1 MENYL
6 QLRQAYLKRMQGSSF
21 AAVPAAAT
29 EPFDDSILKSGAT
42 LTQADLLNPQYS
54 NIIRDYMIE
63 RKGVD
68 YRDMEDSK
76 LIDDFVEQMRY
87 FNANTVSTAG
97 EVRFISRADA
107 RQKEIASRAYQ
118 IYDRLGN
125 VFRNDGFAGAV
136 EGVGDYIKAA
146 ATDPTNYLGLL
157 TGGVARAT
165 AAGGALAG
173 REAIRQALRQAG
185 TNAVRTGAGRQAARQ
200 AAETAGIEAA
210 RRLVNQG
217 YSTRAAGLASRR
229 VAEAVER
236 QGVAALGRQART
248 QALREAGDSAARKS
262 LYATTALDSTFA
274 MLQDVQIQGVM
285 LDVAA
290 QEKYSAMQTG
300 FSALAGGIGGLA
312 QLGFGKF
319 RGASGL
325 QDTGD
330 VLERISNAAIEK
342 NIKVKAYTD
351 KATKNIVEKVK
362 TWSEKVQAG
371 KQYDAVPAELI
382 REIILGDA
390 TKVNGKTV
398 YKNGILEAFAESGIK
413 YSRDDKISDVMT
425 DFVSQLDGDQLKE
438 INDVLYKSVGIH
450 LGDLSETRIKLGDL
464 LAKQI
469 SEFGTGLNTMSVFRK
484 QVNAQLMAA
493 NDMIDAKVGA
503 IGARE
508 AIEEA
513 LDKPDKLKYT
523 QSVWKRLLVSSPA
536 TTMVNVAG
544 FASFYA
550 GQTMADLFNVTTLV
564 AGAALKAPFNK
575 QATAKALR
583 QAHALTTLQAQKIR
597 NLLDPY
603 TTHDAYMDFLK
614 VNPDVQKILFET
626 GSTGVERVSR
636 RFGVDPNSKWFNRV
650 EAVANGA
657 NTITGVRIQDSF
669 TKSQMFMAE
678 LDKQLRINKGMTLR
692 EAMQNGTIDAVD
704 EDILNAATDSTLRSV
719 FAKDYTTTDQPEL
732 FRSVASLV
740 ETASAT
746 PGIGTILPFG
756 RFFNNVLATAY
767 QWTPLSAPGLMIKFA
782 NRTIRGG
789 EKSLTETDA
798 VARMLVGTST
808 LLLAAQYDKERR
820 AKGLGTF
827 EVEAAGGTIVDV
839 KNVYPLSM
847 FLAVG
852 RGLSMLFEG
861 ENIPRELI
869 DDITIN
875 LGVGQLAKDAQ
886 FGNDL
891 YNMFDLM
898 FNADEGTG
906 RNAAY
911 LKSIAKTLGNFA
923 AGFTRPLDAVNRIAG
938 FAMDTD
944 NAKDIR
950 QAETGMQTF
959 SLSAT
964 KYIDNIIEAFIDKT
978 DSITGEELRV
988 GTREGAVY
996 DPNPF
1001 ARIFGVTVKPGRTAT
1016 EKAYSMAQMQPWTA
1030 NERSNVPVYDKIFNT
1045 MLAPVLEYETSRLL
1059 RSKTFQEASLDIK
1072 RKLLKERLTEVR
1084 GQVRTRFEQGY
1095 QGSEGMRLRLVRK
1108 VSTGSREERSIAARI
1123 MREDYG
1129 VEANVRDMNYS
1140 ELMLMDGILK
1150 LVRDMYSDIPY

>member
-76 LIDDFVEQMRY
+76 LIDDFVEHMRY

-97 EVRFISRADA
+97 EVRFVSRADA
-107 RQKEIASRAYQ
+107 RQKEVASRAYQ
-118 IYDRLGN
+118 IYDQLGN

-157 TGGVARAT
+157 TGGVARGA

-173 REAIRQALRQAG
+173 REAIKQALRQAG

-217 YSTRAAGLASRR
+217 YSTRVAGQALRR
-229 VAEAVER
+229 VAETVER

-248 QALREAGDSAARKS
+248 QALREAGDRAARKS
-262 LYATTALDSTFA
+262 LYATVALDSTFA
-274 MLQDVQIQGVM
+274 MLQDAQIQGVM
-285 LDVAA
+285 LDVGA
-290 QEKYSAMQTG
+290 QEEYSKLQTG

-330 VLERISNAAIEK
+330 VLERISNAVIEEAMPK
-342 NIKVKAYTD
+342 LTKTSTAKAVGNTV
-351 KATKNIVEKVK
+351 AALK
-362 TWSEKVQAG
+362 TWAAKVADG
-371 KQYDAVPAELI
+371 KQYDALPAEVL
-382 REIILGDA
+382 REVILGKEVA
-390 TKVNGKTV
+390 RGV
-398 YKNGILEAFAESGIK
+398 YKGGILEAFKDAGAKFSKGET
-413 YSRDDKISDVMT
+413 ISDVMT
-425 DFVSQLDGDQLKE
+425 NFVRFLDDAQLKE
-438 INDVLYKSVGIH
+438 INDALKPTGIS
-450 LGDLSETRIKLGDL
+450 LGELSETRIKLGDL
-464 LAKQI
+464 LAKDI
-469 SEFGTGLNTMSVFRK
+469 SEAGKVLNTMSVFRK

-493 NDMIDAKVGA
+493 NDMLDAKVEA

-508 AIEEA
+508 AIDEA
-513 LDKPDKLKYT
+513 MNNPNRLKYM

-544 FASFYA
+544 FTQYYA
-550 GQTMADLFNVTTLV
+550 GQTLADLFNATTLV
-564 AGAALKAPFNK
+564 AGSALKAPFNK
-575 QATAKALR
+575 QAAAKSLR
-583 QAHALTTLQAQKIR
+583 QARALTTLQAQKIR

-636 RFGVDPNSKWFNRV
+636 RFGVDPNSKWFNRA

-704 EDILNAATDSTLRSV
+704 EDILNAATDTTLRSV
-719 FAKDYTTTDQPEL
+719 FAKDYSTTEQPEL
-732 FRSVASLV
+732 LRSAASLV
-740 ETASAT
+740 EKLSAT
-746 PGIGTILPFG
+746 PVIGTILPFG

-767 QWTPLSAPGLMIKFA
+767 QWTPLSAPELMLKFA
-782 NRTIRGG
+782 SRTIKGG

-798 VARMLVGTST
+798 VARMLVGTAT
-808 LLLAAQYDKERR
+808 LGLAAQYDKERK

-827 EVEAAGGTIVDV
+827 EVETAGGTIVDV
-839 KNVYPLSM
+839 KNVYPFSM

-852 RGLSMLFEG
+852 RGINTISEG
-861 ENIPRELI
+861 ENITPELKE
-869 DDITIN
+869 DILVQ

-891 YNMFDLM
+891 SNMFDLL
-898 FNADEGTG
+898 FNADEGAG
-906 RNAAY
+906 RNADVAKG
-911 LKSIAKTLGNFA
+911 LAKTLGNFA

-964 KYIDNIIEAFIDKT
+964 KYIDNILEAFIDKT

-1030 NERSNVPVYDKIFNT
+1030 SERSNIPTYDRIFNT
-1045 MLAPVLEYETSRLL
+1045 MLAPLLERETQMLV
-1059 RSKTFQEASLDIK
+1059 RSKAFQDADLNVK
-1072 RKLLKERLTEVR
+1072 RTMLKARLTEVR
-1084 GQVRTRFEQGY
+1084 GQVRTRMEQGY

-1108 VSTGSREERSIAARI
+1108 VSGAGSKEQRSIAARI

-1140 ELMLMDGILK
+1140 ELMLMDNIIK